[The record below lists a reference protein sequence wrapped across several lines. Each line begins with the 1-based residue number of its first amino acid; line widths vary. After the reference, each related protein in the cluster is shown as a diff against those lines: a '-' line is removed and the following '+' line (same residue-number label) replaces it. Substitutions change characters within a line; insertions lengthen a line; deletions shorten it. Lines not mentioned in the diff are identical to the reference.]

1 MSVRTKS
8 VKSGY
13 GWVVLAVC
21 FLAGCTCAANM
32 AKVTSLAP
40 LLMSI
45 YGFDANVL
53 GWMIALFYVMGFVLA
68 FPTAAIIG
76 KIGIRNAILIAV
88 GCSAV
93 GSLLGALSSGN
104 LALFMVSRIIEGAGM
119 GVMGVAGASAIA
131 PWFGPERRGL
141 ALGIWSMWVAL
152 CMCICPVLYGW
163 VTESRG
169 LPYTAVWWGN
179 VVFDVI
185 VGIAFFV
192 LYAEP
197 AETASAGQAAK
208 AAGADGPRAEG
219 GGNIRRAFQN
229 KTLWML
235 ALIFLLDEAAFMGV
249 NGFLTTYLQSE
260 LGTTLVFA
268 TMISSMF
275 GVAGAIFAPVS
286 GAVADWLKNR
296 KWLLLGALFVGVLYT
311 CVVFVCRIPALYYLI
326 AIPAGVVGGVVPSC
340 ITQAIPQT
348 VDRPDDVPA
357 ANAMIGFTQ
366 NIGMF
371 IGSIFMGNAIMA
383 FGWTRGA
390 WLVLMPCFIICV
402 VIFLAGLRK
411 AKF

>member
-1 MSVRTKS
+1 MAVRTKS

-40 LLMSI
+40 LIMSI
-45 YGFDANVL
+45 YGFSPDVL
-53 GWMIALFYVMGFVLA
+53 GWVIAVFYVMGFVLA

-76 KIGIRNAILIAV
+76 KIGIRNAILVAV
-88 GCSAV
+88 ACSAA
-93 GSLLGALSSGN
+93 GSLLGALASGN

-131 PWFGPERRGL
+131 PWFAPERRGL
-141 ALGIWSMWVAL
+141 PMGIWSMWVAL
-152 CMCICPVLYGW
+152 CMCICPALYGW
-163 VTESRG
+163 MTEARG

-185 VGIAFFV
+185 VGVVFFL

-197 AETASAGQAAK
+197 AEAQLPGSAAS
-208 AAGADGPRAEG
+208 AGADGGET
-219 GGNIRRAFQN
+219 GGNIRRAFKN

-296 KWLLLGALFVGVLYT
+296 KWLLLGALFIGILYT
-311 CVVFVCRIPALYYLI
+311 CVVFVCRIPALYYAI
-326 AIPAGVVGGVVPSC
+326 AIPAGIVGGVVPSC

-357 ANAMIGFTQ
+357 ANAMIGCTQ
-366 NIGMF
+366 NVGMF
-371 IGSIFMGNAIMA
+371 IGSIFMGQAITA
-383 FGWTRGA
+383 FGWMRGA
-390 WLVLMPCFIICV
+390 WTALMPCFIVCV

>member
-1 MSVRTKS
+1 MAVRTKS

-40 LLMSI
+40 LIMSI
-45 YGFDANVL
+45 YGFSPDVL
-53 GWMIALFYVMGFVLA
+53 GWVIAVFYVMGFVLA

-76 KIGIRNAILIAV
+76 KIGIRNAILVAV
-88 GCSAV
+88 ACSAA
-93 GSLLGALSSGN
+93 GSLLGALASGN

-131 PWFGPERRGL
+131 PWFAPERRGL
-141 ALGIWSMWVAL
+141 PMGIWSMWVAL
-152 CMCICPVLYGW
+152 CMCICPALYGW
-163 VTESRG
+163 MTEARG

-185 VGIAFFV
+185 VGVVFFL

-197 AETASAGQAAK
+197 AEAQLPGPAAS
-208 AAGADGPRAEG
+208 AGADGGET
-219 GGNIRRAFQN
+219 GGNIRRAFKN

-296 KWLLLGALFVGVLYT
+296 KWLLLGALFIGILYT
-311 CVVFVCRIPALYYLI
+311 CVVFVCRIPALYYAI

-340 ITQAIPQT
+340 IMQAIPQT
-348 VDRPDDVPA
+348 VDRPDDIPA
-357 ANAMIGFTQ
+357 ANAMVGFTQ

-371 IGSIFMGNAIMA
+371 IGSIFMGQAITA
-383 FGWTRGA
+383 FGWMRGA
-390 WLVLMPCFIICV
+390 WTALMPCFIVCV